1 MVDYTVAGVEGGV
14 CAPRGFRAAG
24 VDAGLV
30 PGQGP
35 DLALIV
41 SQQTSAAA
49 GRFTVHPFAAAPV
62 RWSRERLRAG
72 AARAVLV
79 HAGSANAA
87 TGADGDAD
95 AAALAA
101 RCAAA
106 IGCPPGEVLL
116 LGTGTIGVRL
126 AVGDAAEAAEKAAAA
141 LGRRGSGEV
150 AKALAASGGTAR
162 EHAVAVAWA
171 EGEVRIGGVA
181 KASVPFAPAF
191 GEFRSTG
198 GAASAPPD
206 PPGAGGAPPDPS
218 AGPPGPP
225 RPDRPAPSATT
236 LAVLTTDA
244 TVDPGLLDGLLGRA
258 LARSFERV
266 MVDQAPGMADGAI
279 LLANAT
285 AAAPTLRAGSDG
297 AAAFEAAL
305 AQLCESLAEGLALRV
320 PGTGKLVVV
329 TVHGAAEHTGALAAA
344 RAVAGSVALRAA
356 LAGGVAAWPA
366 VLDALA
372 TARVE
377 LDPQR
382 VGVRFGPVTVV
393 AGGQAAPHDE
403 RAAAAVVAKS
413 QVDLAVDLGV
423 GPAAATVTTTDLPA
437 EALGRH
443 TR

>member
-24 VDAGLV
+24 VDAGLM

-35 DLALIV
+35 DLGLIV

-49 GRFTVHPFAAAPV
+49 GRFTVHPFASAPV
-62 RWSRERLRAG
+62 RWSRERLQAG

-87 TGADGDAD
+87 TGPAGEAD

-106 IGCPPGEVLL
+106 IGCPPAEVLL
-116 LGTGTIGVRL
+116 LGTGAIGTRL

-141 LGRRGSGEV
+141 LGRRGSSEV

-162 EHAVAVAWA
+162 EHAVAVAWS

-191 GEFRSTG
+191 
-198 GAASAPPD
+198 
-206 PPGAGGAPPDPS
+206 
-218 AGPPGPP
+218 
-225 RPDRPAPSATT
+225 ATT
-236 LAVLTTDA
+236 LVVLTTDA

-258 LARSFERV
+258 VARSFERV
-266 MVDQAPGMADGAI
+266 MVDQAPGMADAAV

-297 AAAFEAAL
+297 AAAFESAL

-320 PGTGKLVVV
+320 PGARKLVVV

-344 RAVAGSVALRAA
+344 RAVAGSVALRAS
-356 LAGGVAAWPA
+356 LAAGVAAWPA

-377 LDPQR
+377 LDPER

-413 QVDLAVDLGV
+413 QIDLAVDLGV
-423 GPAAATVTTTDLPA
+423 GPAAATVTTTDLPP
-437 EALGRH
+437 EALARH
-443 TR
+443 TQVLADGHGGVAD

>member
-24 VDAGLV
+24 VDAGLT
-30 PGQGP
+30 PGPGP

-49 GRFTVHPFAAAPV
+49 GRFTVHPFASAPV
-62 RWSRERLRAG
+62 RWSRERLLAG
-72 AARAVLV
+72 TARAVLV

-87 TGADGDAD
+87 TGPDGDAD
-95 AAALAA
+95 AAALAT

-106 IGCPPGEVLL
+106 IGCPPTEVLL
-116 LGTGTIGVRL
+116 LGTGAIGTRL
-126 AVGDAAEAAEKAAAA
+126 AVADAAEAAEKAAAA
-141 LGRRGSGEV
+141 LGRRGSGEA

-162 EHAVAVAWA
+162 EHAVAVAWS

-191 GEFRSTG
+191 ADPTG
-198 GAASAPPD
+198 P
-206 PPGAGGAPPDPS
+206 
-218 AGPPGPP
+218 
-225 RPDRPAPSATT
+225 PSATT
-236 LAVLTTDA
+236 LVVLTTDA

-258 LARSFERV
+258 VARSFERV

-297 AAAFEAAL
+297 AAAFESAL

-320 PGTGKLVVV
+320 PGARKLVVV

-344 RAVAGSVALRAA
+344 RAVAGSVALRAS
-356 LAGGVAAWPA
+356 LAVGVAAWPA

-372 TARVE
+372 TAQVE
-377 LDPQR
+377 LDPDR

-423 GPAAATVTTTDLPA
+423 GPAAATVTTTDLPP

>member
-24 VDAGLV
+24 VDAGLT

-49 GRFTVHPFAAAPV
+49 GRFTVHPFASAPV
-62 RWSRERLRAG
+62 RWSRERLLAG

-87 TGADGDAD
+87 TGPDGEAD

-106 IGCPPGEVLL
+106 IGCPPAEVLL
-116 LGTGTIGVRL
+116 LGTGAIGTRL

-150 AKALAASGGTAR
+150 AKAMAASGGTAR
-162 EHAVAVAWA
+162 EHAVAVAWS

-191 GEFRSTG
+191 ADPTV
-198 GAASAPPD
+198 PPT
-206 PPGAGGAPPDPS
+206 
-218 AGPPGPP
+218 
-225 RPDRPAPSATT
+225 ATT
-236 LAVLTTDA
+236 LVVLTTDA
-244 TVDPGLLDGLLGRA
+244 TV
-258 LARSFERV
+258 
-266 MVDQAPGMADGAI
+266 APA
-279 LLANAT
+279 
-285 AAAPTLRAGSDG
+285 LRAGSDG
-297 AAAFEAAL
+297 AAAFESAL

-320 PGTGKLVVV
+320 PGARKLVVV

-344 RAVAGSVALRAA
+344 RAVAGSVALRAS
-356 LAGGVAAWPA
+356 LAVGVAAWPA

-372 TARVE
+372 TAQVE
-377 LDPQR
+377 LDPDR

-393 AGGQAAPHDE
+393 
-403 RAAAAVVAKS
+403 AAAVVAKS

-423 GPAAATVTTTDLPA
+423 GPAAATVTTTDLPP

-443 TR
+443 TG

>member
-24 VDAGLV
+24 VDAGLT

-35 DLALIV
+35 DLALVV

-49 GRFTVHPFAAAPV
+49 GRFTVHPFASAPV
-62 RWSRERLRAG
+62 RWSRERLLAG
-72 AARAVLV
+72 VARAVLV

-87 TGADGDAD
+87 TGPDGEAD

-106 IGCPPGEVLL
+106 IGCPAAEVLL
-116 LGTGTIGVRL
+116 LGTGAIGTRL
-126 AVGDAAEAAEKAAAA
+126 TVGDAAEAAEKAAAA
-141 LGRRGSGEV
+141 LGRRGSSEV

-162 EHAVAVAWA
+162 EHAVAVAWS

-191 GEFRSTG
+191 ADPT
-198 GAASAPPD
+198 AP
-206 PPGAGGAPPDPS
+206 
-218 AGPPGPP
+218 
-225 RPDRPAPSATT
+225 PSATT
-236 LAVLTTDA
+236 LVVLTTDA
-244 TVDPGLLDGLLGRA
+244 TVDPALLDGLLGRA
-258 LARSFERV
+258 VARSFERV
-266 MVDQAPGMADGAI
+266 MVDQAPGMADGAV

-297 AAAFEAAL
+297 AAAFESAL

-320 PGTGKLVVV
+320 PGARKLVVV

-344 RAVAGSVALRAA
+344 RAVAGSVALRAS
-356 LAGGVAAWPA
+356 LAVGVAAWPA

-377 LDPQR
+377 LDPDR

-423 GPAAATVTTTDLPA
+423 GPAAATVTTTDLPP
-437 EALGRH
+437 EALERH
-443 TR
+443 T

>member
-24 VDAGLV
+24 VDAGLT

-35 DLALIV
+35 DLALVV

-49 GRFTVHPFAAAPV
+49 GRFTVHPFASAPV
-62 RWSRERLRAG
+62 RWSRERLAAG

-87 TGADGDAD
+87 TGPDGEAD

-106 IGCPPGEVLL
+106 IGCPPTEVLL
-116 LGTGTIGVRL
+116 LGTGAIGTRL

-141 LGRRGSGEV
+141 LGRRGSSEV

-162 EHAVAVAWA
+162 EHAVAVAWS

-191 GEFRSTG
+191 ADPT
-198 GAASAPPD
+198 AP
-206 PPGAGGAPPDPS
+206 
-218 AGPPGPP
+218 
-225 RPDRPAPSATT
+225 PSATT
-236 LAVLTTDA
+236 LVVLTTDA
-244 TVDPGLLDGLLGRA
+244 TVDAGLLDGLLGRA
-258 LARSFERV
+258 VARSFERV
-266 MVDQAPGMADGAI
+266 MVDQAPGMADGAV

-285 AAAPTLRAGSDG
+285 AAAPTLQAGSDG
-297 AAAFEAAL
+297 AAAFESAL

-320 PGTGKLVVV
+320 PGARKLVVV

-344 RAVAGSVALRAA
+344 RAVAGSVALRAG
-356 LAGGVAAWPA
+356 LAAGAAAWPA

-377 LDPQR
+377 LDPDR

-423 GPAAATVTTTDLPA
+423 GDAAATVTTTDLPP
-437 EALGRH
+437 EALARH
-443 TR
+443 DS

>member
-24 VDAGLV
+24 VDAGLTSG
-30 PGQGP
+30 PGP

-49 GRFTVHPFAAAPV
+49 GRFTVHPFASAPV
-62 RWSRERLRAG
+62 RWSRERLLAG
-72 AARAVLV
+72 TARAVLV

-87 TGADGDAD
+87 TGPDGDAD
-95 AAALAA
+95 AAALAT

-106 IGCPPGEVLL
+106 IGCPPTEVLL
-116 LGTGTIGVRL
+116 LGTGAIGTRL
-126 AVGDAAEAAEKAAAA
+126 AVADAAEAAEKAAAA

-162 EHAVAVAWA
+162 EHAVAVAWS

-191 GEFRSTG
+191 ADPTG
-198 GAASAPPD
+198 P
-206 PPGAGGAPPDPS
+206 
-218 AGPPGPP
+218 
-225 RPDRPAPSATT
+225 PSATT
-236 LAVLTTDA
+236 LVVLTTDA
-244 TVDPGLLDGLLGRA
+244 TVDPELLDGLLGRA
-258 LARSFERV
+258 VARSFERV

-297 AAAFEAAL
+297 AAAFESAL

-320 PGTGKLVVV
+320 PGARKLVVV

-344 RAVAGSVALRAA
+344 RAVAGSVALRAS
-356 LAGGVAAWPA
+356 LAVGVAAWPA

-377 LDPQR
+377 LDPDR

-423 GPAAATVTTTDLPA
+423 GPAAATVTTTDLPP

>member
-24 VDAGLV
+24 VDAGLT

-35 DLALIV
+35 DLALVV

-49 GRFTVHPFAAAPV
+49 GRFTVHPFASAPV
-62 RWSRERLRAG
+62 RWSRARLAAG

-87 TGADGDAD
+87 TGPDGEAD

-106 IGCPPGEVLL
+106 IGCPPAEVLL
-116 LGTGTIGVRL
+116 LGTGAIGTRL

-162 EHAVAVAWA
+162 EHAVAVAWS

-191 GEFRSTG
+191 ADPT
-198 GAASAPPD
+198 AP
-206 PPGAGGAPPDPS
+206 
-218 AGPPGPP
+218 
-225 RPDRPAPSATT
+225 PSATT
-236 LAVLTTDA
+236 LVVLTTDA

-258 LARSFERV
+258 VARSFERV

-285 AAAPTLRAGSDG
+285 AAAPALRAGSDG
-297 AAAFEAAL
+297 AAAFESAL

-320 PGTGKLVVV
+320 PGARKLVVV

-344 RAVAGSVALRAA
+344 RAVAGSVALRAG
-356 LAGGVAAWPA
+356 LAAGVAAWPA

-377 LDPQR
+377 LDPDR

-423 GPAAATVTTTDLPA
+423 GDAAATVTTTDLPP
-437 EALGRH
+437 EALARH
-443 TR
+443 GP

>member
-24 VDAGLV
+24 VDAGLT

-162 EHAVAVAWA
+162 EHAVAVAWS

-181 KASVPFAPAF
+181 KASLPFAPAF
-191 GEFRSTG
+191 GESRSTG

-206 PPGAGGAPPDPS
+206 PS
-218 AGPPGPP
+218 AGFPGPP
-225 RPDRPAPSATT
+225 WPDRPAPSATT

-297 AAAFEAAL
+297 AAAFESAL

-377 LDPQR
+377 LDPER